1 MRSDKSLTNPF
12 RLLRV
17 RASIAAGEGEDGGC
31 RLRQVVS
38 LRRRPTNNPVER
50 LAKSMPPDSVDHHIV
65 LLEHELERVIDL
77 PTTPSHLRARLIEH
91 LAALKA
97 RAGTQQSQR

>member
-1 MRSDKSLTNPF
+1 MAGVGCDRSS
-12 RLLRV
+12 
-17 RASIAAGEGEDGGC
+17 ASEGGQ
-31 RLRQVVS
+31 RS
-38 LRRRPTNNPVER
+38 NPVER
-50 LAKSMPPDSVDHHIV
+50 LPRSMPPDSVDHHIV

-77 PTTPSHLRARLIEH
+77 PTTPSHLRARLIER